1 MQTTAEKQLAKKR
14 QYFHQLLLALGE
26 AQYKEVIVAER
37 FENIV
42 HTTELNGAQLTT
54 LINEARGRLHKAR
67 KAKQE
72 VELHEVKALKKW
84 RNKCLLVLNERG
96 IIATPKNW
104 APINDELSKKQYQ
117 WVLSA
122 DQRNKGLINNKG
134 LYAFNTEEDLKK
146 LFKQLVAIRDAEKIQ
161 KEKETRLANK
171 N

>member
-54 LINEARGRLHKAR
+54 PINEARGRLHKAR

-104 APINDELSKKQYQ
+104 APINDELSKAISMGTQCR
-117 WVLSA
+117 SA
-122 DQRNKGLINNKG
+122 QQRAYK
-134 LYAFNTEEDLKK
+134 
-146 LFKQLVAIRDAEKIQ
+146 
-161 KEKETRLANK
+161 
-171 N
+171 